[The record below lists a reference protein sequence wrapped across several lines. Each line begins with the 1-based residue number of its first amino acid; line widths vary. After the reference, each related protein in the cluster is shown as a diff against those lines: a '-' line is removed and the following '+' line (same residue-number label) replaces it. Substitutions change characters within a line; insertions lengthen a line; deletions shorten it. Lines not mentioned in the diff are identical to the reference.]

1 MHGGQRHRIIRGI
14 DRQYSK
20 KNFESPEERV
30 ELPGISE
37 HLLEIGGMTVCRTV
51 QDPGWRWSEHVKPVV
66 GGEWCEARHV
76 GVVISGAWGAIL
88 RDGTELEFGPG
99 DVYDMPPGH
108 DGYTIGDEPCVLIE
122 WMGMRA
128 LAGRL
133 GEFHERALVTLLFT
147 DIVESTATLLGAGDS
162 AWHERLQMHYATVR
176 VELERFR
183 GREVNSTGD
192 GMLAVFDAPARALR
206 CASAI
211 RRRAAREGLDIRAG
225 VHAGEVVVAGSDV
238 RGLAVHEAARIMSK
252 AGAGEVL
259 VSATT
264 RALVQGTG
272 LEFEDRGEHEL
283 KGLPEPRRLYA
294 FLDTRGS

>member
-1 MHGGQRHRIIRGI
+1 MDQP
-14 DRQYSK
+14 YSK
-20 KNFESPEERV
+20 KNFDSPEESV
-30 ELPGISE
+30 ELPGIQE
-37 HLLEIGGMTVCRTV
+37 HMVEIGGMTVCRTV
-51 QDPGWRWSEHVKPVV
+51 QDPGWRWSEHAKPAV

-76 GVVISGAWGAIL
+76 GVVVSGAWGAIL

-128 LAGRL
+128 LAGRRA
-133 GEFHERALVTLLFT
+133 EFHDRALVTLLFT
-147 DIVESTATLLGAGDS
+147 DIVESTATLLGEGDTR
-162 AWHERLQMHYATVR
+162 WRERLEMHYASAR

-192 GMLAVFDAPARALR
+192 GVLAVFDAPARALR

-211 RRRAAREGLDIRAG
+211 RRKAAREGLDIRAG
-225 VHAGEVVVAGSDV
+225 VHAGEVVIAGQDV

-252 AGAGEVL
+252 AQPGEVL
-259 VSATT
+259 VSDTT
-264 RALVQGTG
+264 CALVRGTG

-283 KGLPEPRRLYA
+283 KGLPERRRLFA
-294 FLDTRGS
+294 FVEAHTAH